1 MIALLLYFLD
11 RIADIPEKAN
21 QNPLSQIFSSDNFCS
36 KSSLQIVSVN
46 RAAHASWSSSA
57 S

>member
-46 RAAHASWSSSA
+46 RAAHASWASSA